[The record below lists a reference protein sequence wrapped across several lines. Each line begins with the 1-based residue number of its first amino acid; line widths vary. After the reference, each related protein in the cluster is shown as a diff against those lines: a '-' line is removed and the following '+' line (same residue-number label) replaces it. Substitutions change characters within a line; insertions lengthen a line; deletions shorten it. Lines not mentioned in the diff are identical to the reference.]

1 MAITNQDKKWRENM
15 KRWKRGIALLA
26 IVAMMMQVL
35 PINVW
40 AEPVADEV
48 TDKTG
53 YLPVGIEEVTL
64 TEEDVADALTLE
76 DQEYRAETYSAAAD
90 YSSRYYYNQLSYAKK
105 TLYDSMYYECEEY
118 LDTQDNAYAY
128 NSTYARTAYIEC
140 TGMSKEDLW
149 EVVWIFTLSNP
160 QYFFVRGTAAMTGYQ
175 GSKQYVALP
184 IYAEYQEGYVRASY
198 TTKFNERINNWI
210 NEISAEPSDYL
221 KIKKAHDITC
231 SSIVYDNNNTNQEKH
246 QSSATAVLTG
256 TSVCAG
262 YAQLF
267 SLLCNAVG
275 IPAICVTSPE
285 HEWNE
290 VKLDD
295 NWYVVDCT
303 WDDSNNNYYSF
314 DNRHLYFGLTD
325 ELMAIAHPGHEKIYT
340 ADGYGTRSVSLADN
354 YFVQNGEAAKWVENY
369 RDRIQ
374 TQLEAKTTD
383 FTISADNS
391 SYPPSISGIQNG
403 ILAYAINQM
412 DWFCNGSKTQLYA
425 TGKAAQLEF
434 KAAYNENK
442 PTGGHPQHVGGAGVV
457 VKVPTRDSEGMIKST
472 RTQYQAT
479 KEETINKPAEL
490 ISYRAHVQDIGWQE
504 YVSDGEMSG
513 TSGQSKRLEAINIRL
528 SSVINGGVSYRTHI
542 QDIGWQ
548 EYVSDDEMS
557 GTSGQSKRL
566 EAIQI
571 KLTGQTADKYDIY
584 YRVHCQ
590 DFGWLGWAKNGEASG
605 SEGYAKRLEA
615 IEIRLVLKGHAAPG
629 NTDNCFYKR

>member
-1 MAITNQDKKWRENM
+1 MDGQW
-15 KRWKRGIALLA
+15 
-26 IVAMMMQVL
+26 
-35 PINVW
+35 
-40 AEPVADEV
+40 
-48 TDKTG
+48 
-53 YLPVGIEEVTL
+53 
-64 TEEDVADALTLE
+64 
-76 DQEYRAETYSAAAD
+76 
-90 YSSRYYYNQLSYAKK
+90 
-105 TLYDSMYYECEEY
+105 
-118 LDTQDNAYAY
+118 
-128 NSTYARTAYIEC
+128 
-140 TGMSKEDLW
+140 
-149 EVVWIFTLSNP
+149 
-160 QYFFVRGTAAMTGYQ
+160 YQ
-175 GSKQYVALP
+175 
-184 IYAEYQEGYVRASY
+184 
-198 TTKFNERINNWI
+198 
-210 NEISAEPSDYL
+210 
-221 KIKKAHDITC
+221 
-231 SSIVYDNNNTNQEKH
+231 
-246 QSSATAVLTG
+246 
-256 TSVCAG
+256 
-262 YAQLF
+262 
-267 SLLCNAVG
+267 
-275 IPAICVTSPE
+275 
-285 HEWNE
+285 
-290 VKLDD
+290 
-295 NWYVVDCT
+295 VDCT

-442 PTGGHPQHVGGAGVV
+442 PTGGHPQHVGGSGVV

-504 YVSDGEMSG
+504 YVSD
-513 TSGQSKRLEAINIRL
+513 
-528 SSVINGGVSYRTHI
+528 
-542 QDIGWQ
+542 
-548 EYVSDDEMS
+548 DEMS

-571 KLTGQTADKYDIY
+571 KLTGQTAEKYDIY